1 MKCFPRAVCLQV
13 AALLTSLSGV
23 LAETPPRPF
32 VAGEPGGTVAPIVI
46 ETLPDHGGKPM
57 NWNELEKAVL
67 LPSPSPAKPL
77 IGAVHYLREAII
89 RMTGKTPAV
98 EEGGAMSRG
107 IVLMRLENAPPEI
120 RNDEEILNALRNDG
134 RDDYNAVEAY
144 YLRSEPE
151 RVLVIA
157 NTWNGILAGVA
168 ALLESVGYETLGVG
182 PNWTHGPDFTNRPLI
197 FSVRESGRPGFY
209 LRNLAVAS
217 GAHVGA
223 GTLTRNV
230 PLADPRDEPVEASLL
245 RWRIGTRMEGRS
257 MPVFPGHA
265 LTPLRQ
271 KVIEVM
277 RETKNPDGFLIEK
290 ATIGP
295 DASRP
300 SASAANKGHFWIN
313 DDPPGS
319 PGAGKFYSSSGTE
332 WRENTYRE
340 SATDLSLP
348 YVRELFFETMKTRAE
363 EAFTKRPDEMFV
375 FGCDPADG
383 SGLGALAFAKNKNW
397 YPEYLQAEGVEFGKP
412 YPLHGVRGL
421 DQPREI
427 WDPAAA
433 SDTVFGFTNWLL
445 REYDKWID
453 SLPEKERVTASGKSK
468 KDLIAC
474 ALLSYNYHDVP
485 PNFTLDPRIRVM
497 VAGFPKNRGAGK
509 WKNFKTN
516 EDIASAFRALLSR
529 QPAAD
534 YQIFSNARF
543 RDGTLAGIPGKST
556 LAPVVQTYY
565 RSKYDAGFRAFTAE
579 TDLNFG
585 KLGLF
590 YYLSAKMLWNPTMTA
605 EELDSLRDRW
615 FQRAFGSAWEQM
627 KAYYDFMSVENFK
640 AGSQINFAK
649 AVRLIDEADRILSAA
664 KETDALRRL
673 DDLKQFWYYYYL
685 VASGQATPQ
694 SKALREFLWKGQ
706 MSYMTSMIMVQIVGF
721 KQKDTIRLAPQLAGA
736 EFQSGPAHYTREE
749 TQEWWKKILEFWPP
763 ISVSEFGEATLDDG
777 TDASR
782 VDHNDLVKVAEFR
795 SEPRPNELY
804 YNSSLE
810 PALSFLTVAKGAG
823 QEVGFILYWPS
834 NPDFRYHRP
843 ASVSYGIDLWNPS
856 DGQWEELVDEAMTS
870 EDSQTREGPDGKP
883 IQWVEVRYK
892 APEPGTYRF
901 SVGRGGSNA
910 HLLTLDVEDGG
921 KQSAGEQGMTFHT
934 AVRGLAQDPV
944 WFYIPKGTKQLDFEL
959 PREGKADV
967 CLHTG
972 LPSSGMSL
980 SRKIAL
986 EKAGFQSIPLGAG
999 EDGSLAMLV
1008 SKGPLSVRDF
1018 YSVPFLW
1025 AKSPSALLVPRAIA
1039 KADKLT
1045 PEE

>member
-1 MKCFPRAVCLQV
+1 MKYSSRTARLLVAV
-13 AALLTSLSGV
+13 LLTSLSCVRAGPS
-23 LAETPPRPF
+23 AGSF
-32 VAGEPGGTVAPIVI
+32 VVAEPGGTIAPIVI
-46 ETLPDHGGKPM
+46 ETLPDQGGKPV
-57 NWNELEKAVL
+57 NWDELEKTVL
-67 LPSPSPAKPL
+67 LPSPSPAKAL
-77 IGAVHYLREAII
+77 INAVHYLREAIT
-89 RMTGKTPAV
+89 RMTGKTPVV
-98 EEGGAMSRG
+98 EEGGASSRG
-107 IVLMRLENAPPEI
+107 IVLLRFENAPPEI
-120 RNDEEILNALRNDG
+120 RNDEEIRKVLQNDG
-134 RDDYNAVEAY
+134 RDDYNHLEAY
-144 YLRSEPE
+144 CLRSEPE
-151 RVLVIA
+151 RVWVVA

-168 ALLESVGYETLGVG
+168 ALLESVGYETLGMG
-182 PNWTHGPDFTNRPLI
+182 PNWTHVPDFTTRPLV

-230 PLADPRDEPVEASLL
+230 PLSDPRDEPVEASLL

-271 KVIEVM
+271 KVIEIM
-277 RETKNPDGFLIEK
+277 RETRNPDGFLIEK

-300 SASAANKGHFWIN
+300 PASAENKGHFWIN

-319 PGAGKFYSSSGTE
+319 PGAGKFFSSNGME
-332 WRENTYRE
+332 WKENTYRE
-340 SATDLSLP
+340 SATDLSLS
-348 YVRELFFETMKTRAE
+348 YVRELFFETMKTRSE
-363 EAFTKRPDEMFV
+363 EAFARRPDEVFV

-383 SGLGALAFAKNKNW
+383 SGLGALAYAKNKNW
-397 YPEYLQAEGVEFGKP
+397 YPEYLRAEGVAFGKP
-412 YPLHGVRGL
+412 YPLHGVNGL
-421 DQPREI
+421 DQPRET

-453 SLPEKERVTASGKSK
+453 SLPENERVTATGNSK

-474 ALLSYNYHDVP
+474 SLLSYNYHDVP
-485 PNFTLDPRIRVM
+485 PNFNLDPRIRVM
-497 VAGFPKNRGAGK
+497 VAGFPKNRGTGK

-516 EDIASAFRALLSR
+516 EDIASAFRTLLPR

-556 LAPVVQTYY
+556 MAPVIQKYY
-565 RSKYDAGFRAFTAE
+565 RDKYDAGFRAFTAE

-605 EELDSLRDRW
+605 DELDALRDRW
-615 FQRAFGSAWEQM
+615 FQRAFGSAWKQM
-627 KAYYDFMSVENFK
+627 KEYYDFMSVENFK
-640 AGSQINFAK
+640 TGSQRNFAK
-649 AVRLIDEADRILSAA
+649 AIRMLDEADRILSAA
-664 KETDALRRL
+664 QETDALRRL

-694 SKALREFLWKGQ
+694 SRELREFLWKGQ
-706 MSYMTSMIMVQIVGF
+706 MSYMTSMIMVQIVAF
-721 KQKDTIRLAPQLAGA
+721 KQKDSIRLVPQLAGE
-736 EFQSGPAHYTREE
+736 EFQAGPAHFSREE
-749 TQEWWKKILEFWPP
+749 TRRWWKKILDFWPP
-763 ISVSEFGEATLDDG
+763 VSVVEFSEGALADG
-777 TDASR
+777 TVAARADL
-782 VDHNDLVKVAEFR
+782 NDLVKVAEFR
-795 SEPRPNELY
+795 GGPGGKGLY

-810 PALSFLTVAKGAG
+810 PALSFLTVARKAG
-823 QEVGFILYWPS
+823 EEIGFILYWPS

-843 ASVSYGIDLWNPS
+843 ASVSYGIDRWNPS
-856 DGQWEELVDEAMTS
+856 ARQWEERVDEAMTS
-870 EDSQTREGPDGKP
+870 EDSQTRDGADGKP
-883 IQWVEVRYK
+883 LQWVEVRYK
-892 APEPGTYRF
+892 APQPGTYRF

-910 HLLTLDVEDGG
+910 HLLTLDGADENGA
-921 KQSAGEQGMTFHT
+921 SGEHGMTFPVS
-934 AVRGLAQDPV
+934 VRGLTQDPV
-944 WFYIPKGTKQLDFEL
+944 WIYLPQGTKQLDFEL
-959 PREGKADV
+959 PREGKVDV

-972 LPSSGMSL
+972 LPSTGMSL
-980 SRKIAL
+980 SRKIAVD
-986 EKAGFQSIPLGAG
+986 KAGYQSVPLEAG
-999 EDGSLAMLV
+999 EDGSLAMIA
-1008 SKGPLSVRDF
+1008 SKGPLLVKDI

-1039 KADKLT
+1039 EADKLT